1 MTTSKIQAFALA
13 ACAAA
18 ALLCTAGTAQAQY
31 QKGPDPTASALER
44 NGPFAIR
51 STSVSSFVSG
61 FGGGRLY
68 YPTATGTYGAIAVS
82 PGYTGTSSTM
92 TFWGER
98 LASHGFVVIVIDTN
112 TLFDQPDSRARQLKA
127 ALDYL
132 ASQNSS
138 WTSPIRGKVD
148 TSRRAVAGHS
158 MGGGGSLLAA
168 RDNPSYKAAIPMA
181 PWNLS
186 STAFSTVR
194 VPAMIFGC
202 QDDTIAPVSSHAIP
216 FYNAIPSSTRKN
228 YVEIRNDDHFCVMNG
243 GGHDATLGK
252 LGISWMK
259 RFVDNDTRYS
269 PFVCGTEY
277 NRVVSSYEVSRS
289 YNNCPY

>member
-18 ALLCTAGTAQAQY
+18 ALLCTSGTAHAQF

-138 WTSPIRGKVD
+138 LTSPIRGKVD
-148 TSRRAVAGHS
+148 TTRRAVAGHS

-202 QDDTIAPVSSHAIP
+202 QDDSIAPVSSHAVP

-269 PFVCGTEY
+269 PFLCGTEY
-277 NRVVSSYEVSRS
+277 NRVVSSFEVSRS

>member
-1 MTTSKIQAFALA
+1 MNQLRSLSLA

-18 ALLCTAGTAQAQY
+18 ALLCAAGTAHAQF

-138 WTSPIRGKVD
+138 WFSPIRGKVD
-148 TSRRAVAGHS
+148 TTRRAVAGHS

-186 STAFSTVR
+186 SLAFRTVT
-194 VPAMIFGC
+194 VPSMIFGC
-202 QDDTIAPVSSHAIP
+202 QNDAIAPVSSHAIP
-216 FYNAIPSSTRKN
+216 FYNAIPGSTRKN
-228 YVEIRNDDHFCVMNG
+228 YVEIARDDHFCVMNG

-252 LGISWMK
+252 LGVSWMK

-277 NRVVSSYEVSRS
+277 NRVVNSSEVSRNF
-289 YNNCPY
+289 NNCPY

>member
-1 MTTSKIQAFALA
+1 MNQLRSLFLA

-18 ALLCTAGTAQAQY
+18 ALLCAAGTAHAQF

-138 WTSPIRGKVD
+138 WFSPIRGKVD
-148 TSRRAVAGHS
+148 TTRRAVAGHS

-186 STAFSTVR
+186 SLAFRTVT
-194 VPAMIFGC
+194 VPSMIFGC
-202 QDDTIAPVSSHAIP
+202 QNDAIAPVSSHAIP
-216 FYNAIPSSTRKN
+216 FYNAIPGSTRKN
-228 YVEIRNDDHFCVMNG
+228 YVEIARDDHFCVMNG

-252 LGISWMK
+252 LGVSWMK

-277 NRVVSSYEVSRS
+277 NRVVNSSEVSRNF
-289 YNNCPY
+289 NNCPY

>member
-1 MTTSKIQAFALA
+1 MNQLRSLFLA

-18 ALLCTAGTAQAQY
+18 ALLCAAGTAHAQF

-138 WTSPIRGKVD
+138 LTSPIRGKVD
-148 TSRRAVAGHS
+148 TTRRAVAGHS

-186 STAFSTVR
+186 SLAFRTVT
-194 VPAMIFGC
+194 VPSMIFGC
-202 QDDTIAPVSSHAIP
+202 QNDAIAPVSSHAIP
-216 FYNAIPSSTRKN
+216 FYNAIPGSTRKN
-228 YVEIRNDDHFCVMNG
+228 YVEIARDDHFCVMNG

-252 LGISWMK
+252 LGVSWMK

-277 NRVVSSYEVSRS
+277 NRVVNSSEVSRNF
-289 YNNCPY
+289 NNCPY

>member
-1 MTTSKIQAFALA
+1 MTTSKIQAFTLA

-18 ALLCTAGTAQAQY
+18 ALLCAAGTAHAQF

-51 STSVSSFVSG
+51 STSVSSSVSG
-61 FGGGRLY
+61 FGGGQLY
-68 YPTATGTYGAIAVS
+68 YPTASGTYGAIAVS

-132 ASQNSS
+132 ATQNGRSS
-138 WTSPIRGKVD
+138 SPIYRKVD
-148 TSRRAVAGHS
+148 TSRLAVAGHS
-158 MGGGGSLLAA
+158 MGGGGTLLAA

-186 STAFSTVR
+186 STAFRTVS
-194 VPAMIFGC
+194 VPTMIFGC

-269 PFVCGTEY
+269 PFVCGAEY
-277 NRVVSSYEVSRS
+277 NRVVSSFEVSRS

>member
-1 MTTSKIQAFALA
+1 MTQLRSITLT

-18 ALLCTAGTAQAQY
+18 ALLCATGTAQAQY

-138 WTSPIRGKVD
+138 WFSPIRGKVD
-148 TSRRAVAGHS
+148 TSRRAVAGH
-158 MGGGGSLLAA
+158 GSLLAA

-186 STAFSTVR
+186 STAFRTVT
-194 VPAMIFGC
+194 VPSMIFGC
-202 QDDTIAPVSSHAIP
+202 QRDGIAPVNSHAIP
-216 FYNAIPSSTRKN
+216 FYNAIPGSTRKN
-228 YVEIRNDDHFCVMNG
+228 YVEIRGADHFCVMNG
-243 GGHDATLGK
+243 GGHYATLGK

-277 NRVVSSYEVSRS
+277 NRTVNSFEVSDAR
-289 YNNCPY
+289 NNCPY